1 VTQRKEPQQ
10 EPSMEEILSSIRRII
25 ADESSAE
32 EGAQDP
38 AEGDR
43 DADELPQGFEG
54 EADEDV
60 LELTEVVREDAE
72 VIELDRTMAQP
83 QSIEPW
89 PVAASPGEPDQ
100 PEPGPD
106 EPDQHEPGP
115 DEQDWASAGA
125 APAALRR
132 DPEASGWPVEEPPTE
147 HTAQSPIDIQD
158 DEMEEHQTAMQKK
171 KGMESLVSDR
181 AAGAATGAFAK
192 LSQAVQR
199 TPPELAIADEA
210 GRSVEQFIEDMMRPM
225 LHDWLDQN
233 LPVLVERIVQK
244 EIQKIAR
251 RAEEA

>member
-1 VTQRKEPQQ
+1 MTQRKEQQ

-38 AEGDR
+38 AERDR
-43 DADELPQGFEG
+43 DADELPQGFEDA
-54 EADEDV
+54 ADEDV
-60 LELTEVVREDAE
+60 LELTEVVREEGE
-72 VIELDRTMAQP
+72 VIELDRAMAQP

-89 PVAASPGEPDQ
+89 PVAARAGEPDQ
-100 PEPGPD
+100 HEPGPD

-125 APAALRR
+125 APAALVR
-132 DPEASGWPVEEPPTE
+132 DPATSGWAGEEPSTE
-147 HTAQSPIDIQD
+147 HAARSPIDIQD
-158 DEMEEHQTAMQKK
+158 DEMEEHQTAMQQKK
-171 KGMESLVSDR
+171 KGIESLVSDR
-181 AAGAATGAFAK
+181 AAGAATGAFAR

>member
-1 VTQRKEPQQ
+1 MTQRKEPQQ

-25 ADESSAE
+25 ADEGSAE

-38 AEGDR
+38 AGGDR
-43 DADELPQGFEG
+43 DADELAQGFEDA
-54 EADEDV
+54 ADEDV
-60 LELTEVVREDAE
+60 LELTEVVREDGE

-106 EPDQHEPGP
+106 EPDQPEPGP
-115 DEQDWASAGA
+115 DEPDWASGGA
-125 APAALRR
+125 VPAALRR
-132 DPEASGWPVEEPPTE
+132 DLATSGWAVAEPPTE
-147 HTAQSPIDIQD
+147 HAAQSPTDIQD
-158 DEMEEHQTAMQKK
+158 DEMEEHPTAMQNK
-171 KGMESLVSDR
+171 KGIESLVSDR
-181 AAGAATGAFAK
+181 AAGAATGAFAR

-199 TPPELAIADEA
+199 TPPELAIADDA
-210 GRSVEQFIEDMMRPM
+210 GRTVEQFIEDMMRPL

-233 LPVLVERIVQK
+233 LPALVERIVQK
-244 EIQKIAR
+244 EIQKISR